1 MTQRYCIVDKCSE
14 ALGKRAKSDMCRTCR
29 NGLRYWDDKPYSSVL
44 ARIQQVGR
52 IRSRLGMIAK
62 PKPSV
67 KRRAAGKSTQ
77 PEARA

>member
-1 MTQRYCIVDKCSE
+1 MTQRYCIVEECGE
-14 ALGKRAKSDMCRTCR
+14 VLGKRSRSDMCRCCR

-62 PKPSV
+62 PKPA
-67 KRRAAGKSTQ
+67 KRRAASKATQ
-77 PEARA
+77 AEARA